1 MSAVSDEIS
10 PYTPA
15 SLLFTVALPLL
26 FCTRYD
32 TGPIPPREFESPL
45 VSPPPLSSVPHRS
58 SSSSLQSPSF
68 LPSSIDSNRI
78 ESSRVASIMLNRAC
92 APASLARKRL
102 DLFMKRTKRSS
113 MDGVE
118 KRLNCKVS
126 AREINEQLKG
136 GGRGEERRERGPPL
150 LGGVVETHSPPL
162 ATRYD

>member
-1 MSAVSDEIS
+1 
-10 PYTPA
+10 
-15 SLLFTVALPLL
+15 
-26 FCTRYD
+26 
-32 TGPIPPREFESPL
+32 
-45 VSPPPLSSVPHRS
+45 
-58 SSSSLQSPSF
+58 
-68 LPSSIDSNRI
+68 
-78 ESSRVASIMLNRAC
+78 MLNRAC